1 MARHIASLQ
10 RLVLY
15 LVITLV
21 LTIGTIYVFHQ
32 FIAEPISLSKLIE
45 QAAEIII
52 IVAFWL
58 TAIAIIRHFKPLMT
72 QRMGSQASTIVQYV
86 MLAIAILIM
95 TFGILNILQVSATD
109 LLASAGI
116 ISVTV
121 GLVISTFVGSLL
133 SGFLVFTTYQFKVG
147 DDVMVNNIPGKV
159 TEMTALVMRIQTDVG
174 QVSIPNSAIASGGII
189 ITAVRKY
196 EQPLKEGRLHYAV
209 GNRVIT
215 SFMNEQG
222 IVKEVTLL
230 QTVVLLDSGKEITF
244 LNNSVL
250 SGSVSIAK
258 ITQPANQ
265 TERKTAQA

>member
-1 MARHIASLQ
+1 MARHIVSLR

-15 LVITLV
+15 LIVTLL
-21 LTIGTIYVFHQ
+21 LTIVTLYVFHQ
-32 FIAEPISLSKLIE
+32 FIAEPISLSKLIT
-45 QAAEIII
+45 QAVDISISL
-52 IVAFWL
+52 AFWSA
-58 TAIAIIRHFKPLMT
+58 AILIIRRFKPLMA
-72 QRMGSQASTIVQYV
+72 QRVGSQAATIMQYV
-86 MLAIAILIM
+86 LYALAILII
-95 TFGILNILQVSATD
+95 TFTILSIIQVSATD

-116 ISVTV
+116 ISITA

-159 TEMTALVMRIQTDVG
+159 TEMTPLVMRIQTDVG

-189 ITAVRKY
+189 ITAVRRY

-258 ITQPANQ
+258 ITQTANQ
-265 TERKTAQA
+265 TERKPAQA